1 MHANDQAQ
9 TSENKKPAGPAKSSA
24 SGGGIPHGLHS
35 LQGSAGNAAVV
46 QMLRRAGHPGAQA
59 ADQER
64 HQHGAGCGHQGHE
77 QAERPAAQ
85 SAVQRAAGPHM
96 QRSAG
101 HAVQRSAVHDVLRT
115 GGSPLDSATRT
126 DMESRL
132 GADFSDVR
140 VHNDSA
146 AKASAAEVGARA
158 YTSGNHVVIGDGGAD
173 KHTLAHELTHVIQQ
187 RQGPVAGTD
196 NGSGLKV
203 SDPSDR
209 FEREAEA
216 NATRVMSSAARPARE
231 ASAESAGHAHEAP
244 AAAAIQRMPKA
255 KQSPEAR
262 ANKEFARAVKAG
274 FEAKGWKA
282 DGSPEVWSRMTLHK
296 IGGMDAK
303 QAAAYKSS
311 TAAYKENEGNTIA
324 PRSYRGEPDKQ
335 AMRWVATVV
344 KNYLTDYGANPVE
357 IQAAVH
363 EGALYI
369 AGNTAASNSMLAE
382 HLEGLSGSAF
392 LKKVLEEYPAET
404 SHLNSGNAEGRLARH
419 TDKTDKRIVGDD
431 VDAAVADKY
440 KNVIAAL
447 TKPVTVASDGED
459 GYHAERRIVSHLTGD
474 GPDQV
479 IPDSLAGTKR
489 PCVSCYA
496 NLFIGT
502 ETRPG
507 PLWISGAAN
516 IEMAG
521 YSAKNAPLF
530 VSRVDQAVGNTYAT
544 LQWECDADHEITIAT
559 SNGTPKVTTDY
570 GSDSD
575 SDTEGNLR
583 RRTEAMELA

>member
-9 TSENKKPAGPAKSSA
+9 TSEGKKPAGTTAKNSA
-24 SGGGIPHGLHS
+24 SGGGIPQSLLS

-46 QMLRRAGHPGAQA
+46 QMLRRAGHPGAQDRA
-59 ADQER
+59 AEQER
-64 HQHGAGCGHQGHE
+64 HQHGAGCGHQ
-77 QAERPAAQ
+77 QAERP
-85 SAVQRAAGPHM
+85 SVQRAAGP
-96 QRSAG
+96 Q
-101 HAVQRSAVHDVLRT
+101 VQRSAVHDVLRT
-115 GGSPLDSATRT
+115 GGRPLDSTTRS

-158 YTSGNHVVIGDGGAD
+158 YTSGSHVVIGDGGAD

-216 NATRVMSSAARPARE
+216 NATRVMSSPAPEGQVAAQRSVADGPVTAQRAM
-231 ASAESAGHAHEAP
+231 ASSSAAP
-244 AAAAIQRMPKA
+244 AIQRMPKA

-262 ANKEFARAVKAG
+262 ANKEFARAVKSQ
-274 FEAKGWKA
+274 FEAKGWIA

-303 QAAAYKSS
+303 QAAGYKSS
-311 TAAYKENEGNTIA
+311 TAAYKAHDENTMA

-369 AGNTAASNSMLAE
+369 AGNTTASNSLLAD

-392 LKKVLEEYPAET
+392 LKKVLEEYPAEAA
-404 SHLNSGNAEGRLARH
+404 HLNSGNADGRLARH
-419 TDKTDKRIVGDD
+419 TDKTDKRIVGDN
-431 VDAAVADKY
+431 VDAAAADKY
-440 KNVIAAL
+440 KNVITAL
-447 TKPVTVASDGED
+447 SKPVTVASGGDD
-459 GYHAERRIVSHLTGD
+459 GYHAERRIVSHLSGD
-474 GPDQV
+474 GPEQV

-502 ETRPG
+502 DTRPG

-521 YSAKNAPLF
+521 YSAKNASRF
-530 VSRVDQAVGNTYAT
+530 VSRVDEAIGNTYAT
-544 LQWECDADHEITIAT
+544 LQWECDAEHEITIAT
-559 SNGTPKVTTDY
+559 TNGSPKVTTDY